1 MNSQVMDHN
10 SGTPIYNDDANSND
24 DVNANENAILAQQT
38 NAHVETEDYD
48 NVDPS
53 VTQAILEKYDRESI
67 TRHITQGPVKYII
80 AAICILYSLFHLYI
94 TFNPMPSLLQRSVH
108 VGVGFAL
115 IFLIFPA
122 SKKSSRK
129 RVAWYDWIWFLLS
142 LSGMTYLIYEY
153 QDIVTSRGGMANSI
167 DVIFSIITV
176 ICVLEG
182 SRRIT
187 GWILPILASIF
198 LLYPFVS
205 HLDFMPDRLLT
216 RPYDM
221 GDIFGQLFLKTEGLY
236 SVAIGAS
243 VTFIFLFILFGA
255 FLARSGMGQLFNDL
269 ALALAGDKKG
279 GPAKVAVISSGF
291 MGSINGSA
299 LSNVVS
305 TGAFTI
311 PLMKKV
317 GYHKDFA
324 GAVEASASVGGQIL
338 PPIMGASAFIMAET
352 TGLPYS
358 TIALAALLPAILYY
372 LGVIAQVHFRA
383 GRRDLKG
390 MAKESLPQVKEVLK
404 ARGHMLLPIVFLIYL
419 LIQNVPVGYAA
430 AYTIGFTVIVSMLRK
445 ETRMGFK
452 DILGALEDGARQS
465 LAVMAACA
473 VVGIIIGVV
482 SLTSFGTVMT
492 SSIVTLGAGSLL
504 LTLIL
509 TMLASMVLG
518 MGLPSIPAYIITATM
533 AAPALA
539 GFDIPILSAHM
550 FVFYFGVFANIT
562 PPVCLAAFAGAGI
575 SGGDP
580 MKTGFLSL
588 KLALAG
594 FIVPFMF
601 IYNPAMLM
609 IDPTDLAVTAKE
621 FPLPPVIDI
630 IIAVVTSVIG
640 VIGLSAALEGYF
652 KGDMNVVTRL
662 ILALGALLLIYPG
675 LITGLIGGVIILGI
689 ALLNI
694 KTSKTPVLPLNV

>member
-1 MNSQVMDHN
+1 MNSQVTDH
-10 SGTPIYNDDANSND
+10 SSASAMSSEDANLSKHLDPHADTEVDNSVDND
-24 DVNANENAILAQQT
+24 
-38 NAHVETEDYD
+38 
-48 NVDPS
+48 VDPN

-67 TRHITQGPVKYII
+67 TRHITQGPVRYII
-80 AAICILYSLFHLYI
+80 AGICILYSLYHLYV
-94 TFNPMPSLLQRSVH
+94 TFNPMPALLQRAVH
-108 VGVGFAL
+108 LGVGFAL

-122 SKKSSRK
+122 NKTSSRK
-129 RVAWYDWIWFLLS
+129 KVAWYDWLWFLLS
-142 LSGMTYLIYEY
+142 LTGVTYLIYEY
-153 QDIVTSRGGMANSI
+153 QDIVTSRGGMANQL

-182 SRRIT
+182 SRRVT
-187 GWILPILASIF
+187 GLILPVLASIF

-205 HLDFMPDRLLT
+205 HLSFMPDRLLT
-216 RPYDM
+216 RPYDF

-390 MAKESLPQVKEVLK
+390 IAKESLPQIKEVLK

-419 LIQNVPVGYAA
+419 LIKNVPVGYAA
-430 AYTIGFTVIVSMLRK
+430 AYTIGFTVVVSMIRK
-445 ETRMGFK
+445 ETRMGFA

-492 SSIVTLGAGSLL
+492 SAIVTLGAGSLL
-504 LTLIL
+504 LTLVL

-580 MKTGFLSL
+580 MKTGYLAL

-609 IDPTDLAVTAKE
+609 IDPTGLAVTAKDY
-621 FPLPPVIDI
+621 PLPPIIDI
-630 IIAVVTSVIG
+630 VTVVLTSVTG
-640 VIGLSAALEGYF
+640 VIALSAALEGYF
-652 KGDMNVVTRL
+652 KGSMNSLMRA
-662 ILALGALLLIYPG
+662 ILAIGALLLIYPG
-675 LITGLIGGVIILGI
+675 LTTGLAGGVIVLGVAI
-689 ALLNI
+689 
-694 KTSKTPVLPLNV
+694 LNVRSSKSVSTSSTA

>member
-1 MNSQVMDHN
+1 MTTHQEEHSSEQVN
-10 SGTPIYNDDANSND
+10 K
-24 DVNANENAILAQQT
+24 Q
-38 NAHVETEDYD
+38 
-48 NVDPS
+48 
-53 VTQAILEKYDRESI
+53 ILEKYDRESI
-67 TRHITQGPVKYII
+67 TRHLTQGPAKYFI

-94 TFNPMPSLLQRSVH
+94 TFNPMPALLQRAVH
-108 VGVGFAL
+108 VGVGFGL

-122 SKKSSRK
+122 TKSTSRSK
-129 RVAWYDWIWFLLS
+129 VAWYDWIWLLLS
-142 LSGMTYLIYEY
+142 ISGVAYLFYAY
-153 QDIVTSRGGMANSI
+153 QDIVTSRGGMANQVDI
-167 DVIFSIITV
+167 IFSIITV

-198 LLYPFVS
+198 LLYPFIS
-205 HLDFMPDRLLT
+205 HLNFMPDRLLT

-236 SVAIGAS
+236 STAIGAS

-269 ALALAGDKKG
+269 ALALAGHKQG
-279 GPAKVAVISSGF
+279 GPAKVAVLSSGF

-352 TGLPYS
+352 TGVKYG
-358 TIALAALLPAILYY
+358 TIALAALLPAVLYY

-390 MAKESLPQVKEVLK
+390 IAKESLPRIKEVMK
-404 ARGHMLLPIVFLIYL
+404 VRGHMLLPIVFLISL
-419 LIQNVPVGYAA
+419 LMKNVPVGYSA
-430 AYTIGFTVIVSMLRK
+430 AYTIAFTVVISMLRA
-445 ETRMGFK
+445 ETRMSIN

-492 SSIVTLGAGSLL
+492 SAIVTLGAGSLF

-550 FVFYFGVFANIT
+550 FVFYFGIFANIT

-575 SGGDP
+575 AGGDP
-580 MKTGFLSL
+580 MKTGFQSL

-601 IYNPAMLM
+601 IYNPTMLM
-609 IDPTDLAVTAKE
+609 IDPTGLAVTAKE
-621 FPLPPVIDI
+621 FPLPPMIVII
-630 IIAVVTSVIG
+630 VVVLTSVTGI
-640 VIGLSAALEGYF
+640 IGLSAAVEGYF
-652 KGDMNVVTRL
+652 KGLMNPVMR
-662 ILALGALLLIYPG
+662 ILLAIGALLLIYPEVITDVIGG
-675 LITGLIGGVIILGI
+675 LIVVGI
-689 ALLNI
+689 AVLNI
-694 KTSKTPVLPLNV
+694 KANKSNKKPLQVTNI

>member
-1 MNSQVMDHN
+1 MNSQVMDHG
-10 SGTPIYNDDANSND
+10 SDKPHSSDDAKLANQPNAPEDTENYD
-24 DVNANENAILAQQT
+24 D
-38 NAHVETEDYD
+38 
-48 NVDPS
+48 VDPS

-80 AAICILYSLFHLYI
+80 AAICIFYSIFHLYI

-129 RVAWYDWIWFLLS
+129 KVAWYDWIWFIFS
-142 LSGMTYLIYEY
+142 LSGMAYLIYEY
-153 QDIVTSRGGMANSI
+153 QDIVTSRGGMANSV

-198 LLYPFVS
+198 LLYPFIS

-216 RPYDM
+216 RPYDL

-430 AYTIGFTVIVSMLRK
+430 AYTIGFTVVISMLRK

-580 MKTGFLSL
+580 MKTGYLSL

-630 IIAVVTSVIG
+630 VIAVVTSVIG

-652 KGDMNVVTRL
+652 KSDMNVVTRL

-675 LITGLIGGVIILGI
+675 LITGAIGGIIVLGI
-689 ALLNI
+689 AAFNI
-694 KTSKTPVLPLNV
+694 KRSKVPTALNV

>member
-1 MNSQVMDHN
+1 MTTHQEEHSSEQVN
-10 SGTPIYNDDANSND
+10 K
-24 DVNANENAILAQQT
+24 Q
-38 NAHVETEDYD
+38 
-48 NVDPS
+48 
-53 VTQAILEKYDRESI
+53 ILEKYDRESI
-67 TRHITQGPVKYII
+67 TRHLTQGPVKYFI
-80 AAICILYSLFHLYI
+80 AAICISYSLFHLYI
-94 TFNPMPSLLQRSVH
+94 TFNPMPALLQRAVH
-108 VGVGFAL
+108 VGVGFGL

-122 SKKSSRK
+122 TKSTSRSK
-129 RVAWYDWIWFLLS
+129 VAWYDWIWLLLS
-142 LSGMTYLIYEY
+142 ISGVAYLFYAY
-153 QDIVTSRGGMANSI
+153 QDIVTSRGGMANQVDI
-167 DVIFSIITV
+167 IFSIITV

-198 LLYPFVS
+198 LLYPFIS
-205 HLDFMPDRLLT
+205 HLNFMPDRLLT

-236 SVAIGAS
+236 STAIGAS

-269 ALALAGDKKG
+269 ALALAGHKQG
-279 GPAKVAVISSGF
+279 GPAKVAVLSSGF

-352 TGLPYS
+352 TGVKYG
-358 TIALAALLPAILYY
+358 TIALAALLPAVLYY

-390 MAKESLPQVKEVLK
+390 IAKESLLRIKEVMK
-404 ARGHMLLPIVFLIYL
+404 VRGHMLLPIVFLIFL
-419 LIQNVPVGYAA
+419 LMKNVPVGYSA
-430 AYTIGFTVIVSMLRK
+430 AYTIAFTVVISMLRA
-445 ETRMGFK
+445 ETRMSIN

-492 SSIVTLGAGSLL
+492 SAIVTLGAGSLF

-550 FVFYFGVFANIT
+550 FVFYFGIFANIT

-575 SGGDP
+575 AGGDP
-580 MKTGFLSL
+580 MKTGFQSL

-601 IYNPAMLM
+601 IYNPTMLM
-609 IDPTDLAVTAKE
+609 IDPTGLAVTAKE
-621 FPLPPVIDI
+621 FPLPPIIDI
-630 IIAVVTSVIG
+630 IVVVLTSVTGI
-640 VIGLSAALEGYF
+640 IGLSAAVEGYF
-652 KGDMNVVTRL
+652 KGLMNPVMR
-662 ILALGALLLIYPG
+662 ILLAIGALLLIYPEVITDVIGG
-675 LITGLIGGVIILGI
+675 LIVVGI
-689 ALLNI
+689 AVLNI
-694 KTSKTPVLPLNV
+694 KANKSNKKPVQLTNI

>member
-48 NVDPS
+48 DVDPS

-129 RVAWYDWIWFLLS
+129 RVAWYDWIWFVLS

-153 QDIVTSRGGMANSI
+153 QDIVTSRGGMANSV

-430 AYTIGFTVIVSMLRK
+430 AYTIGFTVVISMLRK

-580 MKTGFLSL
+580 MKTGYLSL

-609 IDPTDLAVTAKE
+609 IDPTGLAVTAKE
-621 FPLPPVIDI
+621 FPLPPVKDI
-630 IIAVVTSVIG
+630 VIAVVTSVVG
-640 VIGLSAALEGYF
+640 VIGLSAVLEGYF
-652 KGDMNVVTRL
+652 KGSMNSITRI
-662 ILALGALLLIYPG
+662 ILAIGALLLIYPG

-689 ALLNI
+689 AVLNI

>member
-430 AYTIGFTVIVSMLRK
+430 AYTIGFTVVISMLRK

-609 IDPTDLAVTAKE
+609 IDPTGLAVTAKE
-621 FPLPPVIDI
+621 FPLPPVMDI
-630 IIAVVTSVIG
+630 VIAVVTSVVG

-689 ALLNI
+689 AVLNI

>member
-1 MNSQVMDHN
+1 MNSQVTDH
-10 SGTPIYNDDANSND
+10 
-24 DVNANENAILAQQT
+24 
-38 NAHVETEDYD
+38 D
-48 NVDPS
+48 NVTTMSANHADRPIHANTHAATN
-53 VTQAILEKYDRESI
+53 VDAELDAQAHNQAILEKYDRESI
-67 TRHITQGPVKYII
+67 TRQITQGPVKYFI
-80 AAICILYSLFHLYI
+80 AGICILYSLFHLYI
-94 TFNPMPSLLQRSVH
+94 TFNPMPALLQRSVH

-122 SKKSSRK
+122 SKKSSRQH
-129 RVAWYDWIWFLLS
+129 VAWYDWIWFLLS
-142 LSGMTYLIYEY
+142 LSGMAYLIYEY
-153 QDIVTSRGGMANSI
+153 QDIVTSRGGMANPV

-198 LLYPFVS
+198 LAYPFVS

-269 ALALAGDKKG
+269 ALAIAGDKKG

-317 GYHKDFA
+317 GYQKDFS

-358 TIALAALLPAILYY
+358 TIALAALLPAVLYY

-390 MAKESLPQVKEVLK
+390 IAKENLPAVKEVLK

-419 LIQNVPVGYAA
+419 LIENVPVGYAA
-430 AYTIGFTVIVSMLRK
+430 AYTIGFTVAISMLRK
-445 ETRMGFK
+445 ETRMGFS

-473 VVGIIIGVV
+473 VVGVIIGVV

-492 SSIVTLGAGSLL
+492 SSIVTLGAGSLF

-550 FVFYFGVFANIT
+550 FVFYFGIFANIT

-601 IYNPAMLM
+601 IYSPTMLM
-609 IDPTDLAVTAKE
+609 IDPTGLAVTAKD
-621 FPLPPVIDI
+621 FPLPPILDI
-630 IIAVVTSVIG
+630 VTVVLTSVTG
-640 VIGLSAALEGYF
+640 VIALGAALEGYF
-652 KGDMNVVTRL
+652 RGAMSPLTRG
-662 ILALGALLLIYPG
+662 ILAIGALLLIYPE
-675 LITGLIGGVIILGI
+675 LTTGFIGGIIVLII
-689 ALLNI
+689 AVWNI
-694 KTSKTPVLPLNV
+694 RTAKKPTPTLTV

>member
-1 MNSQVMDHN
+1 MTTHKEAQNSEQVN
-10 SGTPIYNDDANSND
+10 K
-24 DVNANENAILAQQT
+24 Q
-38 NAHVETEDYD
+38 
-48 NVDPS
+48 
-53 VTQAILEKYDRESI
+53 ILEKYDRESI
-67 TRHITQGPVKYII
+67 TRHIAEGPIKYFI
-80 AAICILYSLFHLYI
+80 AAICIFYSLFHLYI
-94 TFNPMPSLLQRSVH
+94 TFNPMPALLQRAVH
-108 VGVGFAL
+108 VGVGFGL

-122 SKKSSRK
+122 SKSSSRAK
-129 RVAWYDWIWFLLS
+129 VAWYDWIWMLLS
-142 LSGMTYLIYEY
+142 LSGIAYLFYAY
-153 QDIVTSRGGMANSI
+153 QDIVTSRGGMANQVDI
-167 DVIFSIITV
+167 IFSIITV

-198 LLYPFVS
+198 LIYPFVS

-236 SVAIGAS
+236 STAIGAS

-269 ALALAGDKKG
+269 ALALAGHKQG
-279 GPAKVAVISSGF
+279 GPAKVAVLSSGF

-317 GYHKDFA
+317 GYHRDFA

-352 TGLPYS
+352 TGVKYG
-358 TIALAALLPAILYY
+358 TIALAALLPAVLYY

-390 MAKESLPQVKEVLK
+390 IAKESLPRIKEVMK
-404 ARGHMLLPIVFLIYL
+404 VRGHMLLPIVFLIVL
-419 LIQNVPVGYAA
+419 LMKNVPVGYAA
-430 AYTIGFTVIVSMLRK
+430 AYTIGFTVLISMLRP
-445 ETRMGFK
+445 ETRMGIK

-473 VVGIIIGVV
+473 VVGVIIGVV

-550 FVFYFGVFANIT
+550 FVFYFGIFANIT

-575 SGGDP
+575 AGGDP
-580 MKTGFLSL
+580 MKTGFQSL

-601 IYNPAMLM
+601 IYNPTMLM
-609 IDPTDLAVTAKE
+609 IDPTGLAVTAKE
-621 FPLPPVIDI
+621 FPLPPIMDI
-630 IIAVVTSVIG
+630 AIVALTSITG
-640 VIGLSAALEGYF
+640 IIGLSAAVEGYF
-652 KGDMNVVTRL
+652 KGLMNPITRI
-662 ILALGALLLIYPG
+662 ILAAGALLLIYPET
-675 LITGLIGGVIILGI
+675 ITDIIGGVLVFGI
-689 ALLNI
+689 MAFNI
-694 KTSKTPVLPLNV
+694 KANKSNNKPIEVTTI

>member
-1 MNSQVMDHN
+1 MNSQVMDQG
-10 SGTPIYNDDANSND
+10 SATARPDDDTRLNNTASLSEQPD
-24 DVNANENAILAQQT
+24 MDKATDA
-38 NAHVETEDYD
+38 ETEAH
-48 NVDPS
+48 NR
-53 VTQAILEKYDRESI
+53 AILEKYDRESI
-67 TRHITQGPVKYII
+67 TRNITQGPVKYFI
-80 AAICILYSLFHLYI
+80 AIICILYSIFHLYI
-94 TFNPMPSLLQRSVH
+94 TFNPMPALLQRSVH

-129 RVAWYDWIWFLLS
+129 QVAWYDWIWFALS
-142 LSGMTYLIYEY
+142 LSGMGYLIYEY
-153 QDIVTSRGGMANSI
+153 QDIVTSRGGMANQV

-198 LLYPFVS
+198 LAYPFVS

-255 FLARSGMGQLFNDL
+255 FLSRSGMGQLFNDL

-317 GYHKDFA
+317 GYEKDFA

-358 TIALAALLPAILYY
+358 TIALAALLPAVLYY

-390 MAKESLPQVKEVLK
+390 IAKENLPQVKAVLK

-419 LIQNVPVGYAA
+419 LIENVPVGYAA
-430 AYTIGFTVIVSMLRK
+430 AYTIGFTVAISMIRK
-445 ETRMGFK
+445 ETRMGVA

-473 VVGIIIGVV
+473 VVGVIIGVV

-492 SSIVTLGAGSLL
+492 SSIVTLGAGSLF

-550 FVFYFGVFANIT
+550 FVFYFGIFANIT

-601 IYNPAMLM
+601 IYSPTMLM
-609 IDPTDLAVTAKE
+609 IDPTGLAVTAKD
-621 FPLPPVIDI
+621 FPLPPVMDI
-630 IIAVVTSVIG
+630 ITVVLTSVTG
-640 VIGLSAALEGYF
+640 VIALSAALEGYF
-652 KGDMNVVTRL
+652 KGAMNLLTRV
-662 ILALGALLLIYPG
+662 ILAAGALLLIYPE
-675 LITGLIGGVIILGI
+675 ITTGIVGAVVVVII
-689 ALLNI
+689 ALFNI
-694 KTSKTPVLPLNV
+694 KTAEKPTPTLTV

>member
-1 MNSQVMDHN
+1 MTTHQEEHSSEQVN
-10 SGTPIYNDDANSND
+10 K
-24 DVNANENAILAQQT
+24 Q
-38 NAHVETEDYD
+38 
-48 NVDPS
+48 
-53 VTQAILEKYDRESI
+53 ILEKYDRESI
-67 TRHITQGPVKYII
+67 TRHLTQGPVKYFI

-94 TFNPMPSLLQRSVH
+94 TFNPMPALLQRAVH
-108 VGVGFAL
+108 VGVGFGL

-122 SKKSSRK
+122 TKSTSRSK
-129 RVAWYDWIWFLLS
+129 VAWYDWIWLLLS
-142 LSGMTYLIYEY
+142 ISGVAYLFYAY
-153 QDIVTSRGGMANSI
+153 QDIVTSRGGMANQVDI
-167 DVIFSIITV
+167 IFSIITV

-198 LLYPFVS
+198 LLYPFIS
-205 HLDFMPDRLLT
+205 HLNFMPDRLLT

-236 SVAIGAS
+236 STAIGAS

-269 ALALAGDKKG
+269 ALALAGHKQG
-279 GPAKVAVISSGF
+279 GPAKVAVLSSGF

-352 TGLPYS
+352 TGVKYG
-358 TIALAALLPAILYY
+358 TIALAALLPAVLYY

-390 MAKESLPQVKEVLK
+390 IAKESLPRIKQVMKV
-404 ARGHMLLPIVFLIYL
+404 RGHMLLPIVFLIFL
-419 LIQNVPVGYAA
+419 LMKNVPVGYSA
-430 AYTIGFTVIVSMLRK
+430 AYTIAFTVVISMLRA
-445 ETRMGFK
+445 ETRMGIK

-492 SSIVTLGAGSLL
+492 SAIVTLGAGSLF

-550 FVFYFGVFANIT
+550 FVFYFGIFANIT

-575 SGGDP
+575 AGGDP
-580 MKTGFLSL
+580 MKTGFQSL

-601 IYNPAMLM
+601 IYNPTMLM
-609 IDPTDLAVTAKE
+609 IDPTGLAVTAKE
-621 FPLPPVIDI
+621 FPLPPIIDI
-630 IIAVVTSVIG
+630 IVVVLTSVTGI
-640 VIGLSAALEGYF
+640 IGLSAAVEGYF
-652 KGDMNVVTRL
+652 KGLMNPVMR
-662 ILALGALLLIYPG
+662 ILLAIGALLLIYPEVITDVIGG
-675 LITGLIGGVIILGI
+675 LIVVGI
-689 ALLNI
+689 AVLNI
-694 KTSKTPVLPLNV
+694 KANKSNKKPVQVTNI

>member
-1 MNSQVMDHN
+1 MTSQVTDHGSIN
-10 SGTPIYNDDANSND
+10 TLPDTHVDKDAE
-24 DVNANENAILAQQT
+24 AEAINKA
-38 NAHVETEDYD
+38 V
-48 NVDPS
+48 
-53 VTQAILEKYDRESI
+53 LEKYDRESI
-67 TRHITQGPVKYII
+67 TRHITQGPVKYLI
-80 AAICILYSLFHLYI
+80 AGVCILYSLFHLYI
-94 TFNPMPSLLQRSVH
+94 TFNPMPALLQRSVH

-122 SKKSSRK
+122 SKKSSRQ
-129 RVAWYDWIWFLLS
+129 RVAWYDWIWFALS
-142 LSGMTYLIYEY
+142 LSGMGYLIYEY
-153 QDIVTSRGGMANSI
+153 QDIVTSRGGMANQV
-167 DVIFSIITV
+167 DVIFSLITV
-176 ICVLEG
+176 VCVLEG

-187 GWILPILASIF
+187 GWILPILAGIF
-198 LLYPFVS
+198 LAYPFVS

-269 ALALAGDKKG
+269 ALAIAGHKKG

-390 MAKESLPQVKEVLK
+390 IAKENLPAVKEVLK
-404 ARGHMLLPIVFLIYL
+404 ARGHMLLPIVFLVFL
-419 LIQNVPVGYAA
+419 LIKNVPVGYAA
-430 AYTIGFTVIVSMLRK
+430 AYTIGFTVVISMLRA
-445 ETRMGFK
+445 ETRMGLS

-492 SSIVTLGAGSLL
+492 SSIVTLGAGSLFF
-504 LTLIL
+504 TLIL

-550 FVFYFGVFANIT
+550 FVFYFGIFANIT

-580 MKTGFLSL
+580 MRTGFLSL

-601 IYNPAMLM
+601 IYNPTMLM
-609 IDPTDLAVTAKE
+609 IDPTGLAVTAKE
-621 FPLPPVIDI
+621 FPLPPIVDI
-630 IIAVVTSVIG
+630 ITVVVTSITG
-640 VIGLSAALEGYF
+640 VIALSAALEGYF
-652 KGDMNVVTRL
+652 RGGMNTVTRI
-662 ILALGALLLIYPG
+662 ILTVGALLLIYPEI
-675 LITGLIGGVIILGI
+675 ITGVAGAVIVLGI
-689 ALLNI
+689 AVFNI
-694 KTSKTPVLPLNV
+694 KTSEAPTPTLSV

>member
-1 MNSQVMDHN
+1 MNSQMTDQGSVPTMPDTQIDN
-10 SGTPIYNDDANSND
+10 NAEAEANNKA
-24 DVNANENAILAQQT
+24 V
-38 NAHVETEDYD
+38 
-48 NVDPS
+48 
-53 VTQAILEKYDRESI
+53 LEKYDRESI
-67 TRHITQGPVKYII
+67 TRHITQGPVKYLL
-80 AAICILYSLFHLYI
+80 AGICILYSLFHLYI
-94 TFNPMPSLLQRSVH
+94 TFNPMPALLQRSVH

-122 SKKSSRK
+122 SKKSSRQ
-129 RVAWYDWIWFLLS
+129 RVAWYDWIWFALS
-142 LSGMTYLIYEY
+142 FSGMGYLIYEY
-153 QDIVTSRGGMANSI
+153 QDIVTSRGGMANQV
-167 DVIFSIITV
+167 DVIFSLITV
-176 ICVLEG
+176 VCVLEG

-187 GWILPILASIF
+187 GWILPILAGIF
-198 LLYPFVS
+198 LAYPFVS
-205 HLDFMPDRLLT
+205 HMDFMPDRLLT

-269 ALALAGDKKG
+269 ALAIAGHKKG

-390 MAKESLPQVKEVLK
+390 IAKENLPAVKEVLK
-404 ARGHMLLPIVFLIYL
+404 ARGHMLLPIVFLVFL
-419 LIQNVPVGYAA
+419 LIKNVPVGYAA
-430 AYTIGFTVIVSMLRK
+430 AYTIGFTVLISMLRA
-445 ETRMGFK
+445 ETRMGLS

-492 SSIVTLGAGSLL
+492 SSIVTLGAGSLFF
-504 LTLIL
+504 TLIL

-550 FVFYFGVFANIT
+550 FVFYFGIFANIT

-601 IYNPAMLM
+601 IYNPTMLM
-609 IDPTDLAVTAKE
+609 IDPTDLAVTAKD
-621 FPLPPVIDI
+621 FPLPPVVDI
-630 IIAVVTSVIG
+630 ITVVVTSITG
-640 VIGLSAALEGYF
+640 VIALSSALEGYF
-652 KGDMNVVTRL
+652 RGGMNTVTRV
-662 ILALGALLLIYPG
+662 ILTIGALLLIYPEMV
-675 LITGLIGGVIILGI
+675 TGIIGGVIVLGI
-689 ALLNI
+689 AVFNI
-694 KTSKTPVLPLNV
+694 KTAGKPTPTLTV

>member
-1 MNSQVMDHN
+1 MISPTPSQSTRPVSSTD
-10 SGTPIYNDDANSND
+10 SKAASALPSN
-24 DVNANENAILAQQT
+24 ASA
-38 NAHVETEDYD
+38 D
-48 NVDPS
+48 NVDNIDG
-53 VTQAILEKYDRESI
+53 QALLEKYDRESI

-80 AAICILYSLFHLYI
+80 MGLCIFYSLFHLYI
-94 TFNPMPSLLQRSVH
+94 TFNPMPALLQRAVH

-115 IFLIFPA
+115 IFLVFPA
-122 SKKSSRK
+122 SKRSNRQK
-129 RVAWYDWIWFLLS
+129 VIWYDWLWVLFA
-142 LSGMTYLIYEY
+142 LSGMAYLIYEY
-153 QDIVTSRGGMANSI
+153 QDIVTTRGGMANQV

-198 LLYPFVS
+198 LLYPFIS
-205 HLDFMPDRLLT
+205 HFDFMPDRLLT

-236 SVAIGAS
+236 STAIGAS

-269 ALALAGDKKG
+269 ALALAGHKKG

-324 GAVEASASVGGQIL
+324 GAVEASASVGGQVL

-352 TGLPYS
+352 TGISYG
-358 TIALAALLPAILYY
+358 TIALAAVLPALLYY

-390 MAKESLPQVKEVLK
+390 IAKESLPRIKDVMK
-404 ARGHMLLPIVFLIYL
+404 ARGHMLLPIVFLVVL
-419 LIQNVPVGYAA
+419 LARGVPVGFAA
-430 AYTIGFTVIVSMLRK
+430 AYTIAFTVVVSMLRP
-445 ETRMGFK
+445 ETRMGIK
-452 DILGALEDGARQS
+452 DVLGALEDGARQS

-492 SSIVTLGAGSLL
+492 SAIVTLGAGSLL

-550 FVFYFGVFANIT
+550 FVFYFGIFANIT

-575 SGGDP
+575 AGGDP
-580 MKTGFLSL
+580 MKTGLLSL

-601 IYNPAMLM
+601 VYNPTMLM
-609 IDPTDLAVTAKE
+609 IDPAGLAVTAKE
-621 FPLPPVIDI
+621 FPLPPLIEIVTV
-630 IIAVVTSVIG
+630 VVTSVIG
-640 VIGLSAALEGYF
+640 VIGLSSALEGFF
-652 KGDMNVVTRL
+652 KGPMNPLMRVG
-662 ILALGALLLIYPG
+662 LACGALLLIYPEI
-675 LITGLIGGVIILGI
+675 ITDMVGGIIVLGI
-689 ALLNI
+689 VALNI
-694 KTSKTPVLPLNV
+694 NANKSKSPTSTISLNS